1 VAGIAKRIIAR
12 AAAWLPLSATFALV
26 SACPAPPAEDPP
38 TARDDRP
45 DVVLVVIDTLRR
57 DHLSAYGYAKPT
69 SPRLAE
75 LAKSSVVFDHAIA
88 ASSWTE
94 PSTASLL
101 TGLYPPRHGAHEYA
115 RVPAAATLLSE
126 VLHAAGW
133 KTGGVSGNPNASPQ
147 FGFDQGFDSFEF
159 SGNEE
164 AREYPDVAELV
175 AKARAFLQKARA
187 SAPAA
192 PRFCYL
198 HVMNV
203 HGPYRAPPQYRARFV
218 ETPVEDFPFQNEI
231 WKEILRKGRLERRKD
246 VTPAKLH
253 DLAARYDGAIAYT
266 DEVIGG
272 FVGELLAGDGGK
284 NTLVVVTADHGE
296 ELFDHGG
303 FGHGFTLHHEV
314 VDVPLLI
321 RLPGGE
327 GGGARIADSVS
338 LVDVAPTLLDRLGL
352 LGTQPDGK
360 FGDGLSLLPLLDG
373 GKIERDA
380 PIVAQVERGKQG
392 KAFLLEQWP
401 LRLILTGHDYAGRE
415 DVLELFDEV
424 ADPEERR
431 DLLANDAARAGELR
445 RKVATRRAQLEAAA
459 LPTTAAEVDE
469 AMRRKLDALGYDKGD
484 KGGGH

>member
-26 SACPAPPAEDPP
+26 SACPAPPAQDPP

-75 LAKSSVVFDHAIA
+75 LAKSSFVFDHAIA

-175 AKARAFLQKARA
+175 AKARAFLQQARA

-218 ETPVEDFPFQNEI
+218 ETPCEDFPFQNEI
-231 WKEILRKGRLERRKD
+231 WKEILRKGHLERRKD

-253 DLAARYDGAIAYT
+253 DLTARYDGAIAYT

-272 FVGELLAGDGGK
+272 FVGELLSGDGGK

-338 LVDVAPTLLDRLGL
+338 LVDVAPTLLDELGL

-360 FGDGLSLLPLLDG
+360 FGDGLSLLPLLKG

-431 DLLANDAARAGELR
+431 DLLANDAARATELR
-445 RKVATRRAQLEAAA
+445 RRVATRRAQLEAAA